1 VPSWLLKAAAQG
13 TISLVPG
20 RHRLNRLLQEHLTKS
35 LALSEAGFEA
45 KLAHCRHHLESFER
59 VHGSGR
65 RPRVSLELGT
75 GWYPIVPV
83 GLALAGIE
91 QVITVDVSQLLDAA
105 RLERVLELYA
115 DSRLAAVLPGLDET
129 RAKALIEAAR
139 AASPASPTEALA
151 AIGVAAIVGDAQK
164 LALPTTPVE
173 LIVSNNTLEHVP
185 ARTLAEILAAWRR
198 VATPG
203 AVLDHFIDLSD
214 HYAHFDHSISEFNYL
229 RFSPGSWRLF
239 NNRLQYQNRLRA
251 SDYQRLFEQ
260 AGFRVV
266 AHESELGSEAEL
278 AQIKLA
284 APFKRYQQADLAVL
298 RSWLT
303 AVAPS

>member
-1 VPSWLLKAAAQG
+1 MPSWLLKAAAQG
-13 TISLVPG
+13 AISLLPG

-35 LALSEAGFEA
+35 LALSQAAFEA
-45 KLAHCRHHLESFER
+45 KLAHCRHHLLSFER
-59 VHGSGR
+59 LHGSGR
-65 RPRVSLELGT
+65 RPRVALELGT
-75 GWYPIVPV
+75 GWYPVVPV

-91 QVITVDVSQLLDAA
+91 QVITIDVSPLLDGA
-105 RLERVLELYA
+105 RLKRVLELYA
-115 DSRLAAVLPGLDET
+115 DSQLAATLPGLDET

-139 AASPASPTEALA
+139 AATPAGPTEALA
-151 AIGVAAIVGDAQK
+151 AMGVTAIVRDARDV
-164 LALPTTPVE
+164 ALPSASVE
-173 LIVSNNTLEHVP
+173 LIVSNNTLEHIP
-185 ARTLAEILAAWRR
+185 AQTLVEILSAWRR
-198 VATPG
+198 SAAPD

-229 RFSPGSWRLF
+229 RFSPATWRLF

-251 SDYQRLFEQ
+251 SDYQRLIEQ
-260 AGFRVV
+260 AGFSIV
-266 AHESELGSEAEL
+266 AQESERGSEAEL

-284 APFKRYQQADLAVL
+284 APFERYQQADLAVL

>member
-1 VPSWLLKAAAQG
+1 
-13 TISLVPG
+13 
-20 RHRLNRLLQEHLTKS
+20 
-35 LALSEAGFEA
+35 
-45 KLAHCRHHLESFER
+45 
-59 VHGSGR
+59 
-65 RPRVSLELGT
+65 
-75 GWYPIVPV
+75 VPV